1 MDYKLTVDTGAI
13 TVPVYDKDNE
23 ELGNFKFNPND
34 LDIVRRYE
42 DVAKEFDSIE
52 IKEDTGVEDVL
63 KISDLVK
70 DQVDYL
76 LGYKVSDTLFG
87 KCNPLTLTGNGD
99 FYIENVLSGIA
110 GLIEETSGKRLAK
123 KQARIKRATAKY
135 HK

>member
-1 MDYKLTVDTGAI
+1 MELKLTVDTGAV
-13 TVPVYDKDNE
+13 TVPVFDKDNE

-42 DVAKEFDSIE
+42 DVAKKFDAIE
-52 IKEDTGVEDVL
+52 IKEDAGVDDVL
-63 KISDLVK
+63 KVSDLVK
-70 DQVDYL
+70 EQMDYL

-99 FYIENVLSGIA
+99 FYIENVLIGIA

-123 KQARIKRATAKY
+123 KQAKIKRATAKY

>member
-1 MDYKLTVDTGAI
+1 MELKLTVDTGAVI
-13 TVPVYDKDNE
+13 VPVFDKDNE

-34 LDIVRRYE
+34 LNIVRRYE
-42 DVAKEFDSIE
+42 DVAKKFDAIE
-52 IKEDTGVEDVL
+52 IKEDAGVDDVL

-70 DQVDYL
+70 EQMDYL

-99 FYIENVLSGIA
+99 FYIENVLTGIA

-123 KQARIKRATAKY
+123 KQAKIKRATAKY

>member
-34 LDIVRRYE
+34 LDIIRRYE
-42 DVAKEFDSIE
+42 DVAKQFGSIE
-52 IKEDTGVEDVL
+52 I